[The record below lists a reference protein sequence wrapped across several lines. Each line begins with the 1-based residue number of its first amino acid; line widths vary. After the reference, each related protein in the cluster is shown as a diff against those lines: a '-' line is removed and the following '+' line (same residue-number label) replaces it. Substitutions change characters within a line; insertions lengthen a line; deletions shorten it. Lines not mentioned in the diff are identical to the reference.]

1 MKFYKAIKL
10 KECNSQTEEF
20 YDWYIGGFDD
30 YKNIL
35 TIQDLNHFLILEDVE
50 DNEILYK
57 EILDMKKYVVQNNV
71 DLIIL

>member
-1 MKFYKAIKL
+1 MKFYKTIRL
-10 KECNSQTEEF
+10 KECNLQTEEF
-20 YDWYIGGFDD
+20 YNWYISSFDD

-35 TIQDLNHFLILEDVE
+35 TVQDLDYFLILEDME
-50 DNEILYK
+50 DNEILCK